1 MKKLLL
7 YAIACAVL
15 AVGIARM
22 LAQASDPKDLT
33 GQWQGTAQGP
43 QQGLR
48 VVFLVSKADGVGWK
62 TVFNYIDL
70 IAQGTGI
77 PRAANLTLRGS
88 VVQIQVQGMV
98 AATWGN

>member
-15 AVGIARM
+15 AMGIGRM

-48 VVFLVSKADGVGWK
+48 VVFLVSKADGGGWK
-62 TVFNYIDL
+62 TIFNYI
-70 IAQGTGI
+70 
-77 PRAANLTLRGS
+77 
-88 VVQIQVQGMV
+88 
-98 AATWGN
+98 